1 MNRCQK
7 TVSCLNCS
15 DRESQNCLEFLNS
28 TTIKRQSFPFNSS
41 PSTFFFCKWQKNTNL
56 GGLFASWTESLHF
69 VQTLK
74 IDKTSQDLHRDN
86 HNKSLKDNKYSHTT
100 TKFPLHPRQGHP
112 ALGCGWRIGR
122 GGGGLAVG
130 GPSQNCFS
138 IMDPAQHPRGAL
150 GAPGVVYECLN
161 DAHPVIDAFFLA
173 SNADNHVR
181 VAVFDCVWS
190 TPERYLFFG
199 FTRYYTIFWILI
211 RLSHDITRYFPF
223 GKICA

>member
-1 MNRCQK
+1 MAVLNYYATMQGWIFWTTMAGVNRCQK

-41 PSTFFFCKWQKNTNL
+41 PSTFFFCKWRKNTNL

-100 TKFPLHPRQGHP
+100 KFPLHPRQGHSAM
-112 ALGCGWRIGR
+112 ALQIHDC
-122 GGGGLAVG
+122 
-130 GPSQNCFS
+130 
-138 IMDPAQHPRGAL
+138 PRGL
-150 GAPGVVYECLN
+150 RTP
-161 DAHPVIDAFFLA
+161 
-173 SNADNHVR
+173 
-181 VAVFDCVWS
+181 DC
-190 TPERYLFFG
+190 PL
-199 FTRYYTIFWILI
+199 
-211 RLSHDITRYFPF
+211 RLWCRAGQSWRW
-223 GKICA
+223 